1 MECVGVT
8 SPGSGWPL
16 RGGGPARPMSSHHD
30 MTPGR
35 HHHHHPPHIHGQE
48 GITIPGRDIEESV
61 PSLLIVL
68 LDFVLKVLKLCLFF
82 DELFRVRMSEEHH
95 TVTKHK
101 SPFLVTW
108 DIFLRLY
115 EDDVTW
121 SRMPDNEVMMF
132 VMRLGHWCHSLL
144 RDCWLILLTVLT
156 WRWHGAMQ
164 SRVHPGVSPGGW
176 PQSSHAS
183 FVHESGLWAMT
194 FFLTNLPD
202 ISVLCIAPWGLCV
215 IWVRESWVSVSQHSA
230 KSHELMTVLFVE
242 ILPEKE
248 CSYYDCL
255 LEHFNH
261 RQLVHPFEA

>member
-1 MECVGVT
+1 MCGCDLPRVRVT
-8 SPGSGWPL
+8 TER
-16 RGGGPARPMSSHHD
+16 RGPGPAHVLTPWHDTGASPSSPPA
-30 MTPGR
+30 T
-35 HHHHHPPHIHGQE
+35 HPWSE
-48 GITIPGRDIEESV
+48 GGSIPGRDIEESV